1 VGYARAVE
9 ICLTGR
15 RVGAE
20 EAVASGLALRA
31 VPVGELDAEVDALV
45 SALLTAPPG
54 AATEALG
61 LLSGVAEGLDPA
73 DALSAERAA
82 QLRLLRAMVPAEG

>member
-1 VGYARAVE
+1 VE

-31 VPVGELDAEVDALV
+31 VPAAELDGAVDSLV
-45 SALLTAPPG
+45 TALLVAPPK
-54 AATEALG
+54 AAVETLG
-61 LLSGVAEGLDPA
+61 LLAGVAEGADPA
-73 DALSAERAA
+73 AALAAERAA
-82 QLRLLRAMVPAEG
+82 QLRRLRSLAAGEG